1 MVSIV
6 DMKAKLSEYVER
18 AAAGERILICRHNK
32 PVAEL
37 RSADEIRTERRP
49 IGPLPGRP
57 TFEIPASFFEP
68 LPDDELDRWEG
79 VSATDPLVSPTP
91 SDEHRQFRVAEPKAG
106 YRPAA
111 RKRAARRKS

>member
-18 AAAGERILICRHNK
+18 AATGERIVICRHNQ
-32 PVAEL
+32 PIAEL
-37 RSADEIRTERRP
+37 RPVDEVRTELRP

-79 VSATDPLVSPTP
+79 VSATDPLVNATP
-91 SDEHRQFRVAEPKAG
+91 SDEHRRSQAAQPKAG
-106 YRPAA
+106 SRPAV